1 MANYHKNAVFVMKF
15 DHKGFEII
23 LLSRL
28 TRNFLTAMNNI
39 KMEIVERESQCPG
52 LILTNRDNKNNIQHL
67 EDLEAVLEHG

>member
-1 MANYHKNAVFVMKF
+1 MKF

-28 TRNFLTAMNNI
+28 TRNFLTAMNYI

-52 LILTNRDNKNNIQHL
+52 LILTNCRDNKNNIQYL